1 MYGPYQKLA
10 DHPNKPD
17 AIPKRDPAPAEI
29 PVRQD
34 ARHKLPKGK
43 TVLRREKSDRQAIER
58 GEDEGMIVGP
68 G

>member
-1 MYGPYQKLA
+1 MLTIER
-10 DHPNKPD
+10 NKRD
-17 AIPKRDPAPAEI
+17 AELPRDPAPAEI

-43 TVLRREKSDRQAIER
+43 AELRRERSDRQAIER

-68 G
+68 R